1 MRITDALKIS
11 WRGLIHARMR
21 SFLTMLGII
30 IGISSVI
37 LLMSLGKSAQNYIL
51 DQVKGIGSNL
61 VIINP
66 TASSSSSKFQP
77 PSAVLGVIIK
87 TLRDPDIAALKR
99 EPAISE
105 VAAEVRGI
113 SRAVYGSNDTAVT
126 YVGVNKDFI
135 TAVNISTSRGVWFD
149 QNDIDTLN
157 HVALIGNNVAKNLF
171 GAADPIGKSIR
182 INNLPFQVI
191 GILSSEKGS
200 LFSGDLG
207 DLVIMPSSVAAK
219 QLQGIDYYSVFIVK
233 YNEQYDINFVK
244 SRITNVL
251 MANHGITDP
260 NRADFQINTQDD
272 LLSLLGNI
280 TAILSIFLTSIA
292 AISLVVGGIGI
303 MNIMLVS
310 VIERTKEIGLR
321 KAVGATDGDILLQF
335 LCESVILTFFGGAL
349 GIALGAGLSFL
360 AYLAV
365 NKFGG
370 IAWGFSLPL
379 SAVLLAAAVSSF
391 IGLVFGIY
399 PARQAARKNPIEA
412 LHYE

>member
-1 MRITDALKIS
+1 
-11 WRGLIHARMR
+11 
-21 SFLTMLGII
+21 MLGII

-37 LLMSLGKSAQNYIL
+37 LLMSLGQSAQNYIL

-87 TLRDPDIAALKR
+87 TLRDNDIAALKR
-99 EPAISE
+99 EPAIAE

-113 SRAVYGSNDTAVT
+113 SRAVYGNNDTAIT
-126 YVGVNKDFI
+126 YIGVNEDFI
-135 TAVNISTSRGVWFD
+135 SAVNITTSRGVWFD
-149 QNDIDTLN
+149 QNDIDSLN
-157 HVALIGNNVAKNLF
+157 HVALIGTNVAKNLF
-171 GAADPIGKSIR
+171 GGADPIGKSIR
-182 INNLPFQVI
+182 IKNLPFQVI
-191 GILSSEKGS
+191 GILSSSKGS

-207 DLVIMPSSVAAK
+207 DAVIMPSSVAAK
-219 QLQGIDYYSVFIVK
+219 QLQGIDYYSAFIVK
-233 YNEQYDINFVK
+233 YNDRYDINFVK

-251 MANHGITDP
+251 LTDHGITDP
-260 NRADFQINTQDD
+260 NKADFQISTQDD

-321 KAVGATDGDILLQF
+321 KAVGAENNDILLQF
-335 LCESVILTFFGGAL
+335 LCESVILTFFGGAM
-349 GIALGAGLSFL
+349 GIALGAAASYL
-360 AYLAV
+360 AYIVV

-370 IAWGFSLPL
+370 IVWGFSMPL
-379 SAVLLAAAVSSF
+379 SSILLAVAVSSG

-399 PARQAARKNPIEA
+399 PAQKAARKNPIEA

>member
-11 WRGLIHARMR
+11 WRGLIRSRLR

-51 DQVKGIGSNL
+51 DQVKGIGSDL

-87 TLRDPDIAALKR
+87 TLKDNDIAALKR
-99 EPAISE
+99 EPAIAA

-113 SRAVYGSNDTAVT
+113 SRAIYGNNDTAVT
-126 YVGVNKDFI
+126 YVGVNEDFI
-135 TAVNISTSRGVWFD
+135 TAVNISTSRGVWFNQD
-149 QNDIDTLN
+149 DIDSLN

-171 GAADPIGKSIR
+171 GGADPIGKSIR
-182 INNLPFQVI
+182 IKNLPFQVI
-191 GILSSEKGS
+191 GILSTEKGS

-207 DLVIMPSSVAAK
+207 DVVIMPSSVAAK

-233 YNEQYDINFVK
+233 YDDKYDINFVK
-244 SRITNVL
+244 SRITSVL
-251 MANHGITDP
+251 MADHGITDP
-260 NRADFQINTQDD
+260 NRADFQISTQDD

-310 VIERTKEIGLR
+310 VVERTKEIGLR
-321 KAVGATDGDILLQF
+321 KAVGASNGDILLQF
-335 LCESVILTFFGGAL
+335 LCESVILTFFGGAM
-349 GIALGAGLSFL
+349 GIALGASLSYL
-360 AYLAV
+360 AYLVV

-370 IAWGFSLPL
+370 IAWGFALPL
-379 SAVLLAAAVSSF
+379 SSVLLAAAVSSF

-399 PARQAARKNPIEA
+399 PASQAARTHPIEA

>member
-37 LLMSLGKSAQNYIL
+37 LLMSLGQSAQNYIL

-99 EPAISE
+99 EPAISA

-171 GAADPIGKSIR
+171 GSADPIGKSIR
-182 INNLPFQVI
+182 IKNLPFQVI

-251 MANHGITDP
+251 MADHGITDP
-260 NRADFQINTQDD
+260 NRADFQISTQDD

-335 LCESVILTFFGGAL
+335 LCESVILTFFGGAV

-360 AYLAV
+360 AYLVV
-365 NKFGG
+365 NKVGG